1 MRDLRPVPDNA
12 RRTHARIMTTST
24 ARHGGI
30 EIAYEVEG
38 TDNGEPL
45 LLIMGLGL
53 PMSFWPDTFRRL
65 LVERGFRVARF
76 DNRDVGGS
84 THLTGLGRPSPLAFV
99 ARRWSGYRLT
109 DMADDAAAV
118 MDALGWTSAHVVGV
132 SLGAMIAQ
140 TLAGRHPDRV
150 RTLTSLSSTPAA
162 HIGRPHPRALPA
174 LINLPARDREAA
186 ARQLLRI
193 FRVIGSPRYP
203 LDADAIRAAAERSF
217 DQAHDPDGVLRQLAA
232 IVSAPDRRPLLR
244 RLHQPALVVHG
255 DADPLVRLAGGL
267 ATARAIPGAKL
278 VVFPGMGHDLPAALQ
293 PVIADEITA
302 LTRQWTPGNP

>member
-1 MRDLRPVPDNA
+1 MPAPT
-12 RRTHARIMTTST
+12 RRTHARVMTTST
-24 ARHGGI
+24 AQHGGI
-30 EIAYEVEG
+30 DIAYEVEG
-38 TDNGEPL
+38 TDSGEPI

-53 PMSFWPDTFRRL
+53 SMSFWPEPFRHTL
-65 LVERGFRVARF
+65 TERGFRVARF

-84 THLTGLGRPSPLAFV
+84 THLTGLGRPSPLAFA

-118 MDALGWTSAHVVGV
+118 MDTLGWASAHVVGV
-132 SLGAMIAQ
+132 SLGGMIAQ
-140 TLAGRHPDRV
+140 TLAGRHPARV
-150 RTLTSLSSTPAA
+150 RTLTSISSTPAW
-162 HIGRPHPRALPA
+162 HIGRPHPRVLPV
-174 LINLPARDREAA
+174 LLSVPARNREAA

-193 FRVIGSPRYP
+193 FQAIGSPRYP
-203 LDADAIRAAAERSF
+203 LDADGIREAAERSF
-217 DQAHDPDGVLRQLAA
+217 DQAHDPDGILRQLAT

-244 RLHQPALVVHG
+244 QLHQPALVVHG
-255 DADPLVRLAGGL
+255 DADPLVRLSGGL

-302 LTRQWTPGNP
+302 LAGQWTPGNG

>member
-1 MRDLRPVPDNA
+1 
-12 RRTHARIMTTST
+12 MTTGT
-24 ARHGGI
+24 ARHGDI

-38 TDNGEPL
+38 PDSGEPL

-53 PMSFWPDTFRRL
+53 PMAFWPEPFRRL
-65 LVERGFRVARF
+65 LTERGFQVARF

-99 ARRWSGYRLT
+99 IRRWSGYRLA

-118 MDALGWTSAHVVGV
+118 LDSLGWASAHVVGV
-132 SLGAMIAQ
+132 SLGGMIAQ
-140 TLAGRHPDRV
+140 TLTGQHPDRV
-150 RTLTSLSSTPAA
+150 RTLTSMSSTPAA
-162 HIGRPHPRALPA
+162 HIGRPHPRALPV
-174 LINLPARDREAA
+174 LLTVPARDREAA
-186 ARQLLRI
+186 ARQLVRV

-203 LDADAIRAAAERSF
+203 LDADAIREAAARNF
-217 DQAHDPDGVLRQLAA
+217 DEAHDPDGVLRQLAA

-244 RLHQPALVVHG
+244 RLHQHALVVHG

-267 ATARAIPGAKL
+267 ATARAIPRAKL

-293 PVIADEITA
+293 AAIADEIAA
-302 LTRQWTPGNP
+302 LTRRWKPGDT